1 MSPEKMSP
9 EEAYAEVLKRIRHA
23 RETNAEVLDLG
34 DLPMSELPE
43 ELGKLHNLSKLDLH
57 NCYKLTSVEP
67 LRGLTNLTNLN
78 LSWCMQLTS
87 FEPLRRLTNL
97 TRLDLSMLGQ
107 LTSVEPL
114 RGLTKLTELNLAN
127 CAQLTTVEPL
137 RGLINLTKLDLSWHD
152 KLTSV
157 EPLQGLIN
165 LTDLNLTW
173 CEQLTSVEPLQSLTY
188 LTNLYL
194 SGGKQLT
201 SLEPLGKLY
210 NLRKLILFQCQK
222 ISIGD
227 LRPLFPTLEKLFLQ
241 EAQCYDF
248 PAELCGGFGENVL
261 PAVRAYFTDLGQ
273 EPVADAEVKVYV
285 LGNGRVGKTKLT
297 RRVRG
302 LDYGDAHEN
311 TTHGVR
317 LYDQPVT
324 IEDVPYPVRLNLWDF
339 GGQDIYHASH
349 SLFLRGPAVFL
360 LLWCPEHEN
369 EKCFSENNIP
379 LRNRRLPYWFDY
391 LREHA
396 GNKDEA
402 VRSPVVLIQS
412 QCDDVKQE
420 RQPDCELPN
429 REEFPK
435 LQVLHVSA
443 KTEYN
448 LADVKGDIGK
458 AVRYLFQHFPRP
470 KLGPGWV
477 KVRDKIRKQQAD
489 GFKTL
494 SRKDFDALCTEG
506 VSNTGVLLKFLH
518 ESGVVFY
525 QENLFSGQIILD
537 QQWALDAIYTVCDR
551 QRTLPHLMGDGKFTR
566 DHLKLLAWDKF
577 SDDEQRLF
585 LDMMVSCGICFSTR
599 QLNPGQEPAEYE
611 YIAPDWLPGFSARA
625 TLHSRE
631 KSPSDAEAT
640 ARFHFLHEGIVR
652 SLLAKVGKQFG
663 DNAIYWKYGFWFRSE
678 ASELLAQVN
687 WDAPE
692 SSSLAGK
699 ISLKAWGPNSDKLI
713 TAVLETLSRVTT
725 GSKPEIEQP
734 GAKLKE
740 VAEPH
745 FVDVRGVE
753 ALPVARSTTVKDD
766 RRVFISYAWGDQSE
780 DGQRREKLVDGMWH
794 KLKEWGHDPFQDKKQ
809 MSYGDLITDA
819 IKQAGVMPRVV
830 GVLSAK
836 YFKSVHC
843 MSEMGECYLNCGL
856 RDDLFLLRFNPVS
869 LEDAKFY
876 TDDEREQLETYWHDE
891 LTKLLEKL
899 RTRRAMSVTPSR
911 LDRMC
916 VWVPHVARMLEVIWA
931 KVHPVGFEPIANNGF
946 AAIKEMLRKPR

>member
-9 EEAYAEVLKRIRHA
+9 EQAYAEALKRIRHA
-23 RETNAEVLDLG
+23 RETNAEVLELD
-34 DLPMSELPE
+34 DLPMKEIPE
-43 ELGKLHNLSKLDLH
+43 ELGKLIKLTKLDLSWCTKLKSFKPLRTLI
-57 NCYKLTSVEP
+57 NLTDLSLFGCFGLTSVEP
-67 LRGLTNLTNLN
+67 LRDLRNLTNLV
-78 LSWCMQLTS
+78 LIGCYQLT
-87 FEPLRRLTNL
+87 N
-97 TRLDLSMLGQ
+97 
-107 LTSVEPL
+107 VEPL
-114 RGLTKLTELNLAN
+114 RDLH
-127 CAQLTTVEPL
+127 
-137 RGLINLTKLDLSWHD
+137 NLTNLDLSRC
-152 KLTSV
+152 KNFSLR
-157 EPLQGLIN
+157 
-165 LTDLNLTW
+165 DL
-173 CEQLTSVEPLQSLTY
+173 ES
-188 LTNLYL
+188 
-194 SGGKQLT
+194 
-201 SLEPLGKLY
+201 
-210 NLRKLILFQCQK
+210 
-222 ISIGD
+222 
-227 LRPLFPTLEKLFLQ
+227 LFPTLEKLFLDQ
-241 EAQCYDF
+241 AECTDF
-248 PAELCGGFGENVL
+248 PRELCGGYGENGL
-261 PAVRAYFTDLGQ
+261 PAVRAYFADLGQ
-273 EPVADAEVKVYV
+273 DPDPDAEVKVYV

-297 RRVRG
+297 RRLRG

-317 LYDQPVT
+317 LYEHQVT
-324 IEDVPYPVRLNLWDF
+324 IEGVPYPVRLNLWDF

-396 GNKDEA
+396 GNKAEG
-402 VRSPVVLIQS
+402 VRSPVLLIQS
-412 QCDDVKQE
+412 HCDNVNHEK
-420 RQPDCELPN
+420 QPDCELPS
-429 REEFPK
+429 RAEFPK

-443 KTEYN
+443 KTDYN
-448 LADVKGDIGK
+448 LADVQADIGK

-477 KVRDKIRKQQAD
+477 KVRDEIRKKQAD
-489 GFKTL
+489 GVKTL
-494 SRKDFDALCTEG
+494 SREDFDALCTEG

-525 QENLFSGQIILD
+525 QEKLFSGQIILD

-551 QRTLPHLMGDGKFTR
+551 QRTLPHLLGDGKFTR
-566 DHLKLLAWDKF
+566 DHLKLLAWGKF
-577 SDDEQRLF
+577 SDEEQRLF
-585 LDMMVSCGICFSTR
+585 LNMMVSCGICFRTKR
-599 QLNPGQEPAEYE
+599 LNPDQHPAEYE

-625 TLHSRE
+625 TLHSKE
-631 KSPSDAEAT
+631 QLAGDASAT

-652 SLLAKVGKQFG
+652 SLLAKVGRQFG
-663 DNAIYWKYGFWFRSE
+663 DNAIYWKYGFWFPSE
-678 ASELLAQVN
+678 ASELLAQVT

-725 GSKPEIEQP
+725 GSKPLIEQT
-734 GAKLKE
+734 GAKLKD
-740 VAEPH
+740 VVEPH

-753 ALPVARSTTVKDD
+753 ALPVGNSTPVKDD

-876 TDDEREQLETYWHDE
+876 TDDERELLETYWHDE

-931 KVHPVGFEPIANNGF
+931 KVHPVGFEAIAKDGF
-946 AAIKEMLRKPR
+946 AAIKEMLEKPR